1 MPVSP
6 DFDPDQLH
14 DEIAELRGLVD
25 RLTEV
30 IGTGG
35 LIQVN
40 GTFVATDP
48 VNGGPETW
56 HTLGTL
62 TGYTVVYGRYR
73 MTAEGEIELDCQ
85 ATASTNATTQA
96 WSVTLPV
103 AYRPATIRRADLEG
117 GRAQVTTE
125 VFPHI
130 TVDTTGVVNFIVQQ
144 ANLSVTFE
152 FNGTFPLD

>member
-1 MPVSP
+1 MAAAE
-6 DFDPDQLH
+6 FDPDQIH
-14 DEIAELRGLVD
+14 DEIAQLRGLVD
-25 RLTEV
+25 KLTEV

-35 LIQVN
+35 NIQVN
-40 GTFVATDP
+40 GVLTATDP

-62 TGYTVVYGRYR
+62 TGYTVAYGRYR

-85 ATASTNATTQA
+85 ATASTNAVSQA
-96 WSVTLPV
+96 WSVTLPA

-117 GRAQVTTE
+117 GRSQVTTE

-130 TVDTTGVVNFIVQQ
+130 TVDTTGVVTFIVQ
-144 ANLSVTFE
+144 AINLSVTFE